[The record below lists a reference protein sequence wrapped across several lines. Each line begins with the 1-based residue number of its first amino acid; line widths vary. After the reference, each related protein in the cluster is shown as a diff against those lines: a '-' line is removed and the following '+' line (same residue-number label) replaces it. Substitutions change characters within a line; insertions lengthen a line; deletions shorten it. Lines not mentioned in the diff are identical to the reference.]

1 MQNGLAMLKKIP
13 LNRINKYI
21 NHMKKN
27 PLEEIYTSK
36 VLVSES
42 VPSNKV
48 KGEKEL
54 DAMIHGKKA
63 QLVSGQGAD
72 KVKEV
77 EKPEEA
83 EGTDVKA
90 AEPKVLK
97 DSVEETPKKSFEGSF
112 EKLFKATIN
121 EEMNEEMGME
131 MDVEVPTSNDEMMDE
146 LEGEKDE
153 VSDLVSDL
161 KSVMDHLQ
169 SILDKI
175 SEETGDKEEAEEE
188 MEFGDEE
195 EVDDVEDVKIEEEPV
210 KEATELKPVGK
221 AGHNLMSKDN
231 KAGTVKPHGGKAHGG
246 DVESDPKLKPAKSFD
261 KALQSPKTKPEVHST
276 VKKGEFFK

>member
-1 MQNGLAMLKKIP
+1 
-13 LNRINKYI
+13 
-21 NHMKKN
+21 MKKN
-27 PLEEIYTSK
+27 PLEEIYESK
-36 VLVSES
+36 VLASEA

-54 DAMIHGKKA
+54 DVMIHGKKA
-63 QLVSGQGAD
+63 QLVAGQGAE

-77 EKPEEA
+77 EKPEEL
-83 EGTDVKA
+83 EGTEVYSGKA
-90 AEPKVLK
+90 AVLK
-97 DSVEETPKKSFEGSF
+97 DSVEEAPKKSFEGSF

-121 EEMNEEMGME
+121 EEMDEQPEMGIE
-131 MDVEVPTSNDEMMDE
+131 MDVEVPTSNEDMMDE

-169 SILDKI
+169 SILNKI
-175 SEETGDKEEAEEE
+175 SEETGDKEESSEEE
-188 MEFGDEE
+188 AEFGNEE
-195 EVDDVEDVKIEEEPV
+195 EADDVEEVETEEEAV

-221 AGHNLMSKDN
+221 AGHSLMGKDN
-231 KAGTVKPHGGKAHGG
+231 KAGSVKPHGGKAHGG
-246 DVESDPKLKPAKSFD
+246 DVESDPELKPAKSFD
-261 KALQSPKTKPEVHST
+261 KSLQSPKTKPEVKST

>member
-1 MQNGLAMLKKIP
+1 
-13 LNRINKYI
+13 
-21 NHMKKN
+21 MKKN

-54 DAMIHGKKA
+54 DAKIDAKKA
-63 QLVSGQGAD
+63 HPVSGQGPD
-72 KVKEV
+72 SVKGIH
-77 EKPEEA
+77 KPEEA

-90 AEPKVLK
+90 ATPKVLK
-97 DSVEETPKKSFEGSF
+97 DSIEESPKKSFEGSF

-121 EEMNEEMGME
+121 EQFPGEEEMGASEIE
-131 MDVEVPTSNDEMMDE
+131 MDVEVPTSNDDMVDE

-161 KSVMDHLQ
+161 KAVMDHLQ
-169 SILDKI
+169 NILDKI
-175 SEETGDKEEAEEE
+175 SEETGEEESSEEEAE
-188 MEFGDEE
+188 FGGEE
-195 EVDDVEDVKIEEEPV
+195 EPNDIEEVETEEEPV
-210 KEATELKPVGK
+210 KEATELKPLGDKSKVLQNKNNKVGGSPK
-221 AGHNLMSKDN
+221 
-231 KAGTVKPHGGKAHGG
+231 VHGGKAHGG
-246 DVESDPKLKPAKSFD
+246 DVESDPELKPAKSFD
-261 KALQSPKTKPEVHST
+261 KALQNPKGKPEVKST